1 MLQTKQRLVSIVV
14 AGSIGLF
21 ACNADAFTLK
31 QSVSEVLGTNPIIQ
45 ERLKN
50 FYETQQDLNIAKSEY
65 LPSIDFNS
73 SYGHNKAGRIDDDVT
88 DMNYKHYTNS
98 LKITQNLFNGFS
110 TTNKV
115 DYQKAR
121 ILAAAYHY
129 IENANDISFQTVGAY
144 IDVIRSYKL
153 LQNAKDSVQINEKI
167 YQDVQELYT
176 SGLTTKSEMTK
187 IFAALSLAKS
197 NLIVQQ
203 NNAKDKEFRFKRLL
217 GRDVDVSHLILPSF
231 DLAMPE
237 SLQRAT
243 MYAIENNPS
252 IIVSNYNIQGAQA
265 LYRERKSSFYPIINL
280 ELEQLYNDAYDQRN
294 NGYESADDR
303 QRAYVTLNWNLYRG
317 GADKAALQKTRSNI
331 HKEVE
336 IQRDL
341 KRQTIEGLEL
351 SWSAYEMIAL
361 QLKQLYE
368 YSKHSEETLESYKS
382 EYEMGRRTL
391 LDLLAAQ
398 NDLVNSRSQIINAEF
413 DRLFAQYRI
422 LDAMGILV
430 STIAGDTPEYTT
442 LISPTKKPFD
452 IIEDVLPV
460 SMDSDN
466 DKITDSL
473 DICQSSVNNNDIM
486 PYGCSQ
492 KLQDSDFDGVTDT
505 LDRCRETRFGAKV
518 DEYGCEIEGS
528 ENKFEVNADTY
539 VLTPDKYT
547 ALSHAKDTKLGL
559 YDYEYSPKADNHTPS
574 TDKDKHLMYDNF
586 EEIKR
591 YEAINVENFSTT
603 LDNRQKEFIKDIA
616 SDIKLRNRDDLTVT
630 VIGHTKTIND
640 DELSFK
646 TSYSYALAVKN
657 ELIANGVKEN
667 FIVTESRMF
676 KDINVLE
683 TRDKDMSLNER
694 VMVTLYVPKIAEATN
709 VLDTAEPIQEQSETI
724 KVIDDDNDGV
734 VNDVD
739 LCPNTPNGYQV
750 DDKGCSIKLNLQ
762 VLFENDSA
770 LVMLHSLER
779 VDRFRQFLQD
789 HPNYKTVITGHT
801 SKTSVSNVKYNMD
814 LSLKRAEA
822 IKRILVAGGIDAS
835 RIQTIGKGFN
845 EPVTTNDT
853 YDGQAQNRRIEAEL
867 INGDVTGGPNK
878 AVINKDASGNWN
890 F

>member
-1 MLQTKQRLVSIVV
+1 MLKSKQKLMSAIVV
-14 AGSIGLF
+14 ASVGLF
-21 ACNADAFTLK
+21 PCTVNALSLK
-31 QSVSEVLGTNPIIQ
+31 ESVSEVLGTNPVIQ

-65 LPSIDFNS
+65 LPSIDLRT
-73 SYGHNKAGRIDDDVT
+73 SYGQNKAGRIDDDVT

-98 LKITQNLFNGFS
+98 IKITQNIFNGFS

-129 IENANDISFQTVGAY
+129 IENANDISFKTVGAY

-176 SGLTTKSEMTK
+176 AGLTTKSEMTK

-203 NNAKDKEFRFKRLL
+203 NNTRDKEFKFKRLL
-217 GRDVDVSHLILPSF
+217 GRDVDISHLILPSF

-265 LYRERKSSFYPIINL
+265 LYRERKSNFYPIVNL

-303 QRAYVTLNWNLYRG
+303 QRAYVTLNWNLYKG

-331 HKEVE
+331 HREVE

-430 STIAGDTPEYTT
+430 STIAGDTPEYTK
-442 LISPTKKPFD
+442 LVNPIKKPFD
-452 IIEDVLPV
+452 IIEDTLPV

-473 DICQSSVNNNDIM
+473 DICQSSVHNNDIM

-505 LDRCRETRFGAKV
+505 LDRCQETRFGAKV
-518 DEYGCEIEGS
+518 DDYGCEIEGA
-528 ENKFEVNADTY
+528 ENKFNVNSDAY
-539 VLTPDKYT
+539 VLTSNDYT
-547 ALSHAKDTKLGL
+547 ASSPIKDSKLGL
-559 YDYEYSPKADNHTPS
+559 YDYEYSPSADKNIPS
-574 TDKDKHLMYDNF
+574 TDQDKHLMYDNF

-591 YEAINVENFSTT
+591 YEAINLENVSTT
-603 LDNRQKEFIKDIA
+603 LNDTQKEFIKNIA

-630 VIGHTKTIND
+630 VIGHTKTMND
-640 DELSFK
+640 RELSFNK
-646 TSYSYALAVKN
+646 AYSYALAVKN
-657 ELIANGVKEN
+657 ELIANGINEN
-667 FIVTESRMF
+667 IIVTESRMF
-676 KDINVLE
+676 KDINILE
-683 TRDKDMSLNER
+683 TKNEDMSLNER
-694 VMVTLYVPKIAEATN
+694 AMVTMYVPKT
-709 VLDTAEPIQEQSETI
+709 VDTPKTTKNESEPTEIP
-724 KVIDDDNDGV
+724 DDDNDGIS
-734 VNDVD
+734 NDLD
-739 LCPNTPNGYQV
+739 SCPNTPAGYEV
-750 DDKGCSIKLNLQ
+750 DNNGCSIKLNLQ

-789 HPNYKTVITGHT
+789 HPYYKTVITGHT
-801 SKTSVSNVKYNMD
+801 SKTSVSKAKYNME

-822 IKRILVAGGIDAS
+822 IKKILIAGGIDAS
-835 RIQTIGKGFN
+835 RIQTVGKGFS
-845 EPVTTNDT
+845 EPVTSNDT
-853 YDGQAQNRRIEAEL
+853 YDGQAKNRRIEAEIINTETSSKKSTNL
-867 INGDVTGGPNK
+867 I
-878 AVINKDASGNWN
+878 INEDNLGHWK

>member
-1 MLQTKQRLVSIVV
+1 MLKSKQKLMSAIVV
-14 AGSIGLF
+14 ASVGLF
-21 ACNADAFTLK
+21 PCTVNALSLK
-31 QSVSEVLGTNPIIQ
+31 ESVSEVLGTNPVIQ

-65 LPSIDFNS
+65 LPSIDLRT
-73 SYGHNKAGRIDDDVT
+73 SYGQNKAGRIDDDVT

-98 LKITQNLFNGFS
+98 IKITQNIFNGFS

-129 IENANDISFQTVGAY
+129 IENANDIAFQMVGAY

-153 LQNAKDSVQINEKI
+153 LQNAKDSVAINEKI

-217 GRDVDVSHLILPSF
+217 GRDVDVSQLILPSF
-231 DLAMPE
+231 DIVMPE

-252 IIVSNYNIQGAQA
+252 ILVSNYNIQGAQA
-265 LYRERKSSFYPIINL
+265 LYRERKSNFYPIVNL
-280 ELEQLYNDAYDQRN
+280 EMEQLYNDAYSQRN

-361 QLKQLYE
+361 QLRQLYE

-422 LDAMGILV
+422 LDAMGVLV
-430 STIAGDTPEYTT
+430 STIAGDTPEYTK
-442 LISPTKKPFD
+442 LVNPINKPFD
-452 IIEDVLPV
+452 IVEDNLPV
-460 SMDSDN
+460 KMDSDS
-466 DKITDSL
+466 DGITDSL
-473 DICQSSVNNNDIM
+473 DICQSSINNNDIM

-492 KLQDSDFDGVTDT
+492 KLQDSDFDGISDT
-505 LDRCRETRFGAKV
+505 LDRCPETRFGAKV
-518 DEYGCEIEGS
+518 DDYGCEIEGA
-528 ENKFEVNADTY
+528 ENKFNVNTDAY
-539 VLTPDKYT
+539 VIIPDKYT
-547 ALSHAKDTKLGL
+547 ASSPKKDAKLGL
-559 YDYEYSPKADNHTPS
+559 YDYEYSTKADTHTPS
-574 TDKDKHLMYDNF
+574 TDKDKHLMYDSF
-586 EEIKR
+586 ETIKR
-591 YEAINVENFSTT
+591 YNAVNMDDFSGKLTNQQIEAIKN
-603 LDNRQKEFIKDIA
+603 IA
-616 SDIKLRNRDDLTVT
+616 SDIKLFNRDDLTVT
-630 VIGHTKTIND
+630 VIGHTKTMDNS
-640 DELSFK
+640 EASF
-646 TSYSYALAVKN
+646 TISSSYALAVKN
-657 ELIANGVKEN
+657 ELIANGVNEN
-667 FIVTESRMF
+667 IIVNESRIF
-676 KDINVLE
+676 NDINFLE

-694 VMVTLYVPKIAEATN
+694 VMIALYVPKIVVNAI
-709 VLDTAEPIQEQSETI
+709 DTTDITQSQNDKKEI
-724 KVIDDDNDGV
+724 MDDDNDGV
-734 VNDVD
+734 SNDFD

-779 VDRFRQFLQD
+779 VDRFRQFLAD
-789 HPNYKTVITGHT
+789 HPNYNTVITGHT
-801 SKTSVSNVKYNMD
+801 SKTAVSKVKYNMD

-822 IKRILVAGGIDAS
+822 IKKILIAGGIDAS
-835 RIQTIGKGFN
+835 RIQTVGKGFS
-845 EPVTTNDT
+845 EPVTSNDT

-867 INGDVTGGPNK
+867 INTDVNNGSN
-878 AVINKDASGNWN
+878 VIMNKDASGNWN

>member
-1 MLQTKQRLVSIVV
+1 MLKSKQKLMSAIVV
-14 AGSIGLF
+14 ASVGLF
-21 ACNADAFTLK
+21 PCTVNALSLK
-31 QSVSEVLGTNPIIQ
+31 ESVSEVLGTNPVIQ

-65 LPSIDFNS
+65 LPSIDLRT
-73 SYGHNKAGRIDDDVT
+73 SYGQNKAGRIDDNVT

-98 LKITQNLFNGFS
+98 IKITQNIFNGFS

-129 IENANDISFQTVGAY
+129 IENANDISFKTVGAY

-176 SGLTTKSEMTK
+176 AGLTTKSEMTK

-203 NNAKDKEFRFKRLL
+203 NNTRDKEFKFKRLL
-217 GRDVDVSHLILPSF
+217 GRDVDISHLILPSF

-265 LYRERKSSFYPIINL
+265 LYRERKSNFYPIVNL

-303 QRAYVTLNWNLYRG
+303 QRAYVTLNWNLYKG

-331 HKEVE
+331 HREVE

-430 STIAGDTPEYTT
+430 STIAGDTPEYTK
-442 LISPTKKPFD
+442 LVNPIKKPFD
-452 IIEDVLPV
+452 IIEDTLPV

-473 DICQSSVNNNDIM
+473 DICQSSVHNNDIM

-505 LDRCRETRFGAKV
+505 LDRCQETRFGAKV
-518 DEYGCEIEGS
+518 DDYGCEIERA
-528 ENKFEVNADTY
+528 ENKFNVNSDAY
-539 VLTPDKYT
+539 VLTSNDYT
-547 ALSHAKDTKLGL
+547 ASSPIKDSKLGL
-559 YDYEYSPKADNHTPS
+559 YDYEYSPSADKNIPS
-574 TDKDKHLMYDNF
+574 TDQDKHLMYDNF

-591 YEAINVENFSTT
+591 YEAINLENVSTT
-603 LDNRQKEFIKDIA
+603 LNDTQKEFIKNIA

-630 VIGHTKTIND
+630 VIGHTKTMND
-640 DELSFK
+640 RELSFNK
-646 TSYSYALAVKN
+646 AYSYALAVKN
-657 ELIANGVKEN
+657 ELIANGINEN
-667 FIVTESRMF
+667 IIVTESRMF
-676 KDINVLE
+676 KDINILE
-683 TRDKDMSLNER
+683 TKNEDMSLNER
-694 VMVTLYVPKIAEATN
+694 AMVTMYVPKT
-709 VLDTAEPIQEQSETI
+709 VDTPKTTKNESVPTEIP
-724 KVIDDDNDGV
+724 DDDNDGIS
-734 VNDVD
+734 NDLD
-739 LCPNTPNGYQV
+739 SCPNTPAGYEV
-750 DDKGCSIKLNLQ
+750 DNNGCSIKLNLQ

-789 HPNYKTVITGHT
+789 HPYYKTVITGHT
-801 SKTSVSNVKYNMD
+801 SKTSVSKAKYNME

-822 IKRILVAGGIDAS
+822 IKKILIAGGIDAS
-835 RIQTIGKGFN
+835 RIQTVGKGFS
-845 EPVTTNDT
+845 EPVTSNDT
-853 YDGQAQNRRIEAEL
+853 YDGQAKNRRIEAEIINTETSSKKSTNL
-867 INGDVTGGPNK
+867 I
-878 AVINKDASGNWN
+878 INEDNLGHWK